1 MAGRFTW
8 ALGLRQIA
16 KSDMTTGNKDYVSFV
31 LQSND
36 IKFVITAPYGI
47 PCDNTGSD
55 MPHPAFDKAQAHK
68 FVSDHGLAVRAMG
81 IQVADAREAFNAS
94 TANGAVPVLSPTE
107 LVDAASG
114 QSMWI
119 SEVKM
124 VGDVVMRFV
133 SGTYSGMLLSM
144 HIIYSVFRD

>member
-1 MAGRFTW
+1 M
-8 ALGLRQIA
+8 RQIA

-47 PCDNTGSD
+47 PCDNAGSD
-55 MPHPAFDKAQAHK
+55 MPHPAFDKAHAHK

-81 IQVADAREAFNAS
+81 IQVADAREAFTVS
-94 TANGAVPVLSPTE
+94 TANGAVPVLAPVE
-107 LVDAASG
+107 LTDAASG
-114 QSMWI
+114 QSMWL

-133 SGTYSGMLLSM
+133 SGTYSGGYIYHSM
-144 HIIYSVFRD
+144 IYL